1 MDFDVRT
8 SSWIRLRGTIVTAAA
23 LVASATVFAGQASA
37 QTTSINCRGTEQS
50 CKAVVSLFGGASN
63 ERLRVALP
71 GTTLKLISVTARP
84 HWIQGA
90 YSLSRGQYSVGGSR
104 YTATLNAVQSMPSGA
119 RLTLLFET
127 PTRSLACR
135 SGTRNVGYLAISRLG
150 ATQTSGAFS
159 CQQANAVAQTWALR
173 FETGESDRSFS
184 VNNINYGC
192 KLVPKVP
199 QNFRCDGGGT
209 RVRFAGPTG

>member
-1 MDFDVRT
+1 MDRYVC
-8 SSWIRLRGTIVTAAA
+8 SSLSIRLAVVSVTAAA
-23 LVASATVFAGQASA
+23 LVACATVLAGQATA
-37 QTTSINCRGTEQS
+37 QTTSVSCRGSEQS
-50 CKAVVSLFGGASN
+50 CTAVVGLFGGASN

-71 GTTLKLISVTARP
+71 GTTLQLVSVTVRP
-84 HWIQGA
+84 HWAQGA
-90 YSLSRGQYSVGGSR
+90 YSLSRGRYSLGGSR
-104 YTATLNAVQSMPSGA
+104 YTATLNAVQSMPRGA
-119 RLTLLFET
+119 RLTLLFEA

-150 ATQTSGAFS
+150 ATQATGAFS

-173 FETGESDRSFS
+173 FRAGESDRSFS

-192 KLVPKVP
+192 KLVPRVP